1 MIFTGPFLTVTG
13 IPSDVISLSS
23 ATPSLFEKSKL
34 STISGATADTTS
46 AVVTEKVDS
55 FGPMKSFASTAVLL
69 VAEEV
74 ILTITLSL
82 LFTVPAALVQPHPL
96 IRYSPFAIAIEA
108 GAVIPLTTISFEVIG
123 LERAAQVTA
132 VKGKST
138 GASVVAVGA
147 EAIVFTSNLCTSPP
161 IFIVATD

>member
-1 MIFTGPFLTVTG
+1 MAGAKLK
-13 IPSDVISLSS
+13 SS
-23 ATPSLFEKSKL
+23 GV
-34 STISGATADTTS
+34 SGATAGAAA
-46 AVVTEKVDS
+46 AVVTEKVES
-55 FGPMKSFASTAVLL
+55 FGPMKSFVSTEVLL

-74 ILTITLSL
+74 SLTVTLSL
-82 LFTVPAALVQPHPL
+82 LFTVPATFVQPHPL

-123 LERAAQVTA
+123 LESAAQVTG
-132 VKGKST
+132 VKGKSAGT
-138 GASVVAVGA
+138 SGVVVGA

>member
-1 MIFTGPFLTVTG
+1 
-13 IPSDVISLSS
+13 
-23 ATPSLFEKSKL
+23 
-34 STISGATADTTS
+34 
-46 AVVTEKVDS
+46 
-55 FGPMKSFASTAVLL
+55 MKSFASTAVLL

-74 ILTITLSL
+74 NLTVTLSL
-82 LFTVPAALVQPHPL
+82 LLTVPGLFVHLPRFIL
-96 IRYSPFAIAIEA
+96 YCPFATAIEA